1 MWSGPISA
9 SVFVHEVALDST
21 SLYIE
26 YLRKCDQ
33 KVKDQVTFHY
43 LFPYEKSPNL
53 QKRIGRKRD
62 EDMPTTLSRKKLLD
76 IITAED
82 FCSDT
87 NRLLKTM
94 SQR

>member
-9 SVFVHEVALDST
+9 AVFAHEGELDST

-33 KVKDQVTFHY
+33 NVKDQVTFHY

-53 QKRIGRKRD
+53 HKRIGGKSE
-62 EDMPTTLSRKKLLD
+62 EDMPTALSRKKLLD
-76 IITAED
+76 IITAEH

-87 NRLLKTM
+87 TRLLKTI